1 MYESTFEEICKHAE
15 YLNINLSIA
24 ELAEFTAEERLT
36 LEGINAI
43 HDFFRYLQKR
53 QYDSTVEFLVILAY
67 LGQGSYNSR
76 TKFAHYTDSV
86 PESCGQRSYV
96 IRTRTLSQRDKL
108 TSYVVKYHKTASP
121 SSAGGWCSTEG
132 RRDGPF
138 KSKRYAFLTNRSRIA
153 SAMV

>member
-1 MYESTFEEICKHAE
+1 MHVSNSVIRISPHIFLILRLIANLLSSCFANIIMLILTCLSDYEKISSRK
-15 YLNINLSIA
+15 
-24 ELAEFTAEERLT
+24 
-36 LEGINAI
+36 
-43 HDFFRYLQKR
+43 
-53 QYDSTVEFLVILAY
+53 VEVVILVN

-76 TKFAHYTDSV
+76 TTSAHYTDSV
-86 PESCGQRSYV
+86 PGSCGQRSYV

-108 TSYVVKYHKTASP
+108 TSYVLKYHKTASP

>member
-1 MYESTFEEICKHAE
+1 MGIGLVPEIMARKSIEEG
-15 YLNINLSIA
+15 SIV
-24 ELAEFTAEERLT
+24 RLDIRPLPLKRT
-36 LEGINAI
+36 LYFAVPDRNDVPSACM
-43 HDFFRYLQKR
+43 
-53 QYDSTVEFLVILAY
+53 VILAY

>member
-1 MYESTFEEICKHAE
+1 MHVSNSVIRISPHIFLILRLIANLLSSCFANIIMLILTCLSDYEKISSRK
-15 YLNINLSIA
+15 
-24 ELAEFTAEERLT
+24 
-36 LEGINAI
+36 
-43 HDFFRYLQKR
+43 
-53 QYDSTVEFLVILAY
+53 VEVVILVN

-76 TKFAHYTDSV
+76 TTSAHYTDSV
-86 PESCGQRSYV
+86 PGSCGQRSYV

-108 TSYVVKYHKTASP
+108 TSYVVKYHETASL

>member
-1 MYESTFEEICKHAE
+1 M
-15 YLNINLSIA
+15 
-24 ELAEFTAEERLT
+24 
-36 LEGINAI
+36 
-43 HDFFRYLQKR
+43 
-53 QYDSTVEFLVILAY
+53 VILVN

-76 TKFAHYTDSV
+76 TTSAHYTDSV
-86 PESCGQRSYV
+86 PGSCGQRSYV

-108 TSYVVKYHKTASP
+108 TSYVLKYHKTASP

-132 RRDGPF
+132 RLDGPF